1 MARIRKIRR
10 VEQRA
15 AKCDIEVA
23 EHHNFFANGILVHN
37 CTMYSDGSHAR
48 SIDSRHHPSRDWLK
62 SLQGRV
68 GHLIPA
74 GWRVCGENMYALH
87 SLGYDKLPSYFL
99 VFSIWNE
106 KNECLSWD
114 DTVEW
119 CELLGLTH
127 VPVLYRG
134 IYWEEAIQ
142 ALWEPGV
149 PSGFGPESEGYVI
162 RFADGFHYSD
172 FSQRLAKV
180 VRPGHVQTDE
190 HWMNKPV
197 VPNELDNADSS

>member
-37 CTMYSDGSHAR
+37 CTMYSDGSPAR

-127 VPVLYRG
+127 VPVLKATSSGSPMASTTATSRRDLRRLFV
-134 IYWEEAIQ
+134 Q
-142 ALWEPGV
+142 AT
-149 PSGFGPESEGYVI
+149 F
-162 RFADGFHYSD
+162 
-172 FSQRLAKV
+172 
-180 VRPGHVQTDE
+180 RPTNTG
-190 HWMNKPV
+190 
-197 VPNELDNADSS
+197 